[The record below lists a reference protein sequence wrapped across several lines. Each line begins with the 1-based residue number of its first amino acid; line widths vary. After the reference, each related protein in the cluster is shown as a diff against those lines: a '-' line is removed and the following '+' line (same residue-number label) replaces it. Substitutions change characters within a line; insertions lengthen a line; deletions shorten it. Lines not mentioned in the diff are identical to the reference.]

1 MRRLEKA
8 VNQMFE
14 LVSTAPFQNLVGNPS
29 VSIPFTREEG
39 MPVGLLLD
47 AKIYHDKKLL
57 SHALYFEKLI
67 GAKRD

>member
-1 MRRLEKA
+1 M
-8 VNQMFE
+8 
-14 LVSTAPFQNLVGNPS
+14 VGNPS